1 MIENYQQTKRAPFV
15 LGTLVKYQL
24 TVCVWT
30 YLWAFYFV
38 PLVLCLSLYQY
49 PHCFD
54 YCSFAMCFEIRNYES
69 WGGKEIACGQQ
80 LVEPGLSPAVA
91 PMSLLLATLP
101 SGLSILR
108 I

>member
-1 MIENYQQTKRAPFV
+1 MIANIY
-15 LGTLVKYQL
+15 
-24 TVCVWT
+24 
-30 YLWAFYFV
+30 
-38 PLVLCLSLYQY
+38 CLSITALS
-49 PHCFD
+49 HL
-54 YCSFAMCFEIRNYES
+54 MEEETES